1 MAAGALPALILSPFD
16 LGSSVDA
23 RKPWEKL
30 RLRRQSSA
38 GPRQTRSDRPPPALG
53 TAGAG
58 GVCWLPPPRT
68 KVNPSPLYPR
78 RDFQGMG
85 VILGLHRGS
94 SGFSN
99 ASHHPNPWKQTSS
112 RRLFKQRCRQA
123 VCAPAKRSVTRAS
136 HGHHLASRL
145 LNSSCI
151 PYSELHLPSP
161 CTSEHL

>member
-1 MAAGALPALILSPFD
+1 MAVGALPAPILSPFD
-16 LGSSVDA
+16 LSSFVDA

-58 GVCWLPPPRT
+58 GVCWLLPPRT
-68 KVNPSPLYPR
+68 KVNPSPLYPQ

-85 VILGLHRGS
+85 AILGLHRGS
-94 SGFSN
+94 SGFS
-99 ASHHPNPWKQTSS
+99 ATSHRPNPREQTSS

-136 HGHHLASRL
+136 RRHHLASRL
-145 LNSSCI
+145 LNSPCV
-151 PYSELHLPSP
+151 PYSKLRLPSP